1 MRMSKSPSKIL
12 LKESS
17 THFTIVD
24 LNADGIPEL
33 ILGTKGSDVRDAS
46 AYYTYKD
53 GKAVKIK
60 RPLELFPVY
69 GALYSMPS
77 RGTFAFRRGGPGFDD
92 GEGSGGMPYLVREYK
107 LENRKI
113 KLVNEAYWIKYER
126 GIKAG
131 ENDYQLNGKKCT
143 EEEFQEIYKSIGSVI
158 ELVPNSTKNRKKLG
172 VNGA

>member
-1 MRMSKSPSKIL
+1 MEIVNGKRRGII
-12 LKESS
+12 
-17 THFTIVD
+17 TIID

-33 ILGTKGSDVRDAS
+33 ILRTK
-46 AYYTYKD
+46 
-53 GKAVKIK
+53 
-60 RPLELFPVY
+60 
-69 GALYSMPS
+69 
-77 RGTFAFRRGGPGFDD
+77 
-92 GEGSGGMPYLVREYK
+92 GSGGMPYLVREYK
-107 LENRKI
+107 LVNRKI

-158 ELVPNSTKNRKKLG
+158 KLVPNSAKNRKKLG